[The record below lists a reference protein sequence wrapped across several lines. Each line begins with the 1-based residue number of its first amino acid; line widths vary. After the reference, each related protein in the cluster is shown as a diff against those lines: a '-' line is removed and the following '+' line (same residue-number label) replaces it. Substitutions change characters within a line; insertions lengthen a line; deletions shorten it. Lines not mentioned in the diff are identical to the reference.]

1 MEDKLDELLAH
12 IKENTTFLYPKDV
25 SNESLMQN
33 LMDRGFQQNLM
44 DRGFQFI
51 TKPKDQNI
59 VDLCTLALVLYLRK
73 TK

>member
-1 MEDKLDELLAH
+1 MEEKLDELLAY
-12 IKENTTFLYPKDV
+12 IRENTMFLYSNDI
-25 SNESLMQN
+25 SNEYLMQN
-33 LMDRGFQQNLM
+33 LMDRGFQFL
-44 DRGFQFI
+44 

>member
-1 MEDKLDELLAH
+1 MEEKLDELLAH
-12 IKENTTFLYPKDV
+12 IKENTMFLY
-25 SNESLMQN
+25 SNDISNDYLM
-33 LMDRGFQQNLM
+33 QNLM

>member
-1 MEDKLDELLAH
+1 MEDKLDELLTH
-12 IKENTTFLYPKDV
+12 IKENTIFLYPKDV
-25 SNESLMQN
+25 SNESLM
-33 LMDRGFQQNLM
+33 QNLM

>member
-1 MEDKLDELLAH
+1 MEEKLDELLAH
-12 IKENTTFLYPKDV
+12 IRENTVFFYSKDI
-25 SNESLMQN
+25 SNEYLMQN
-33 LMDRGFQQNLM
+33 LMDRGFQFL
-44 DRGFQFI
+44 

>member
-1 MEDKLDELLAH
+1 MHGDYTMEDKLDELLAH
-12 IKENTTFLYPKDV
+12 IKDNTTFLYPKDI
-25 SNESLMQN
+25 SNESLM
-33 LMDRGFQQNLM
+33 QNLM